1 MYHPGKADTV
11 HETAFETARR
21 EATEEIGLPNIG
33 EPLFPPFKVEHLCEL
48 PASLARNELVVRPCI
63 AFLHSYD
70 ETTGQTAD
78 PETALIPRLDAKEVA
93 AMFTARF
100 QDFLRKEVDFSSAG
114 REEADDDVVERQRPE
129 DWYKGSWTTW
139 HESDWRSMYSF
150 KLNSSRALKNRR
162 PPFAS
167 PVSWLFYFCVFLSF
181 LLCGLY
187 LFSTRLF
194 VAIFLKLTADQQ
206 CITSTSPYPRR
217 ASPNPD
223 PSPK

>member
-1 MYHPGKADTV
+1 LYLGKADTI

-48 PASLARNELVVRPCI
+48 PASLARNELVVRPCV

-100 QDFLRKEVDFSSAG
+100 QDFLRKEVDFSSVAG
-114 REEADDDVVERQRPE
+114 RGEEDDDVERQRPE
-129 DWYKGSWTTW
+129 DWYQGSWTTW
-139 HESDWRSMYSF
+139 HESDWRSMYLSQ
-150 KLNSSRALKNRR
+150 LNSSRALKNRC
-162 PPFAS
+162 PPFAY
-167 PVSWLFYFCVFLSF
+167 PVS
-181 LLCGLY
+181 
-187 LFSTRLF
+187 
-194 VAIFLKLTADQQ
+194 
-206 CITSTSPYPRR
+206 
-217 ASPNPD
+217 
-223 PSPK
+223 